1 MKRSLTMFEPVNLK
15 DLSESSAA
23 SAAKALNAL
32 GELVGAA
39 DAVYRA
45 LVGKGVFSPYEG
57 TLVMKLGEEVEQ
69 GKKAV
74 ADVQAALKLT

>member
-57 TLVMKLGEEVEQ
+57 TLVMKLGDEVERAKSDLATIQ
-69 GKKAV
+69 K
-74 ADVQAALKLT
+74 ALKLT